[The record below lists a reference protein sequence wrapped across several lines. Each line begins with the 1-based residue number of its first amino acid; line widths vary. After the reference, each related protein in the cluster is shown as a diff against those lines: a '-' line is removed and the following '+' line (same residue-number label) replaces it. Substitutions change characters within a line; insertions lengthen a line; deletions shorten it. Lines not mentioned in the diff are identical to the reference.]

1 MVPGWLKRH
10 IDDFVLQYCKDPPV
24 TIAVRDIAA
33 LRLAFLAQQGARLET
48 MPGLPLA
55 DGFVWHPAPGRGL
68 PQLWLAPSYGS
79 YRATFE
85 AFARRHLGAAGLHE
99 AVVQIDHVFPKRAA
113 ALGGLGYV
121 RMLAVPPE
129 SNMAAGRTLEK
140 AMVARNQAW
149 GPRARHTR
157 NATPF
162 SIGKAV
168 GFRGYEAL
176 PGGTAAA
183 NAALVARLMAHLA
196 AWGLPGDVLGPL
208 AARLSADTAAK
219 QR

>member
-1 MVPGWLKRH
+1 MHPAWLKRQ

-24 TIAVRDIAA
+24 TIAVRDLAT
-33 LRLAFLAQQGARLET
+33 LQRAFLAQRGARLEP
-48 MPGLPLA
+48 MPGLGLA
-55 DGFVWHPAPGRGL
+55 DGFAWLPAPGRGL

-79 YRATFE
+79 YRAAFE

-149 GPRARHTR
+149 GPRAKATR

-168 GFRGYEAL
+168 GFRGYESL
-176 PGGTAAA
+176 PGGTAAS
-183 NAALVARLMAHLA
+183 NAALVSRLIAHLA
-196 AWGLPGDVLGPL
+196 GWGLPGEVLGPL
-208 AARLSADTAAK
+208 AAQLSADTAAK
-219 QR
+219 LH